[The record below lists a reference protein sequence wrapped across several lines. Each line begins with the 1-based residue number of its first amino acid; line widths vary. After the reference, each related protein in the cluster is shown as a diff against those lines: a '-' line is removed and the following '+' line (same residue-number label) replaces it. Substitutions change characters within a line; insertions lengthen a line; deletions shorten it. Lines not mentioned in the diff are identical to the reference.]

1 MNILHLLSQTHLT
14 GAEVYAADLCKYQ
27 MQQGHQ
33 CFIISDTLFVKSSA
47 QYLPMTIHNRSYLNR
62 FRNIKAII
70 KFCKIHQINLI
81 HTHSRAGSWLVNIV
95 RLFVDVAYI
104 STIHGRQS
112 VHFSSKSKN
121 VYGRRIIVV
130 CEHLKRHVKDELH
143 INENI
148 YLIQNIIDEH

>member
-14 GAEVYAADLCKYQ
+14 GAEVYATDLCKYQ
-27 MQQGHQ
+27 TQYGHQ
-33 CFIISDTLFVKSSA
+33 CFIISDTLSVKTA
-47 QYLPMTIHNRSYLNR
+47 VQYYPMPIHNRSYLNR
-62 FRNIKAII
+62 FRNIRAII

-104 STIHGRQS
+104 STIHGRQG

-121 VYGRRIIVV
+121 VYGRRIITV
-130 CEHLKRHVKDELH
+130 CEHLQIHIRNELH
-143 INENI
+143 IDEKV
-148 YLIQNIIDEH
+148 YLIRNIIDEH